1 MPRTLRGRGS
11 RKWGISESKKAR
23 DAIVE
28 NSENLYDFKSEYT
41 KVIFNAKSKIRN
53 IRDFKDAIVSKNL
66 KISEK

>member
-1 MPRTLRGRGS
+1 VPKGCHEHLEGRRGS

-28 NSENLYDFKSEYT
+28 NSENLYDFKFEYT

-53 IRDFKDAIVSKNL
+53 I
-66 KISEK
+66 